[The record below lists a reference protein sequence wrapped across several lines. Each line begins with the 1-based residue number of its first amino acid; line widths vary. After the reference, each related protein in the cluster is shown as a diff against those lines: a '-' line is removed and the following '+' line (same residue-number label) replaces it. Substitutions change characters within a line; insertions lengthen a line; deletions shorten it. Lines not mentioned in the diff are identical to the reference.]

1 MVDAFVGKFV
11 VEKRENFDGFMK
23 GIGEFYSRLFSRQHH
38 RRYLNCPST
47 GVPEEYVEKARNAEV
62 KTEISKNGDVISVTR
77 IRPMKTTTNSFSFGK
92 ESEVENI
99 KGEKMKV
106 GYVGDGVR
114 WGVDGVVYMCM
125 LHVWGL
131 S

>member
-23 GIGEFYSRLFSRQHH
+23 GI
-38 RRYLNCPST
+38 

-106 GYVGDGVR
+106 VVNFEGGKIVSRGDNYEVTQEM
-114 WGVDGVVYMCM
+114 DGGRLKEVITFKGHTMTRY
-125 LHVWGL
+125 
-131 S
+131 SKRQ